1 MGTGPVV
8 FAHACAP
15 VPTELLAIM
24 MAFSSPP
31 CWLHRGCRIQLIGY
45 PRCDGAYLIQHSSGA
60 VVGRA
65 ASLGGARQ
73 LIDEQI
79 QLLRQRL
86 AASA

>member
-24 MAFSSPP
+24 TAFSSPP
-31 CWLHRGCRIQLIGY
+31 CWLHRGCRIQLI
-45 PRCDGAYLIQHSSGA
+45 
-60 VVGRA
+60 
-65 ASLGGARQ
+65 
-73 LIDEQI
+73 DEQI

-86 AASA
+86 AASS